1 MATTMSLIAMGGTIS
16 TERRQGASEPA
27 KGAAELA
34 RQAGLPDGT
43 QVRVVDSARV
53 SSRNVTPRHMWELAA
68 AVRREIDAGST
79 GIVVTHG
86 TDTLEET
93 AYGLAL
99 LVPRSVPVVLTGA
112 MRTPESPGADGPANI
127 AAAFAVAARP
137 TMAAYG
143 PVVVHQD
150 EIHAARWVTKV
161 YSTRVA
167 AFASPTCGPLGLVVE
182 GAPVLFHGPPP
193 GEEVLSAAAPPDA
206 DIALLWMYSGLDAAT
221 ARRIIGNAEGLVI
234 AGTGGGHVP
243 ADVAP
248 VVEEFAA
255 SGRPVVLGSRCA
267 AGQVLSGTYGGP
279 GSETKLLASG
289 VLSAGTLPALKARL
303 RLLFGVSAGI
313 PAASLFPTA
322 TEQADE

>member
-1 MATTMSLIAMGGTIS
+1 MVTTMSLIAMGGTIS
-16 TERRQGASEPA
+16 TERHGGASEPA
-27 KGAAELA
+27 RGAAELA

-53 SSRNVTPRHMWELAA
+53 SSRNVTPQHMWELAA
-68 AVRREIDAGST
+68 AVRGEIDAGST

-127 AAAFAVAARP
+127 AAAFYVAAHAP
-137 TMAAYG
+137 MGAHG

-150 EIHAARWVTKV
+150 EIHAARWVTKL

-167 AFASPTCGPLGLVVE
+167 AFASPTCGPLGIVVE
-182 GAPVLFHGPPP
+182 GRPVLFHSPPP
-193 GEEVLSAAAPPDA
+193 GDDVLSATAPPDA
-206 DIALLWMYSGLDAAT
+206 DIALLWGYSGLDAAA
-221 ARRIIGNAEGLVI
+221 ARRIIGDAQGLVV

-267 AGQVLSGTYGGP
+267 GGQVLSGTYGGP
-279 GSETKLLASG
+279 GSETRLLEAG
-289 VLSAGTLPALKARL
+289 VLSAGALPALKARL

-313 PAASLFPTA
+313 PAAVLFPTA
-322 TEQADE
+322 PSQGHE